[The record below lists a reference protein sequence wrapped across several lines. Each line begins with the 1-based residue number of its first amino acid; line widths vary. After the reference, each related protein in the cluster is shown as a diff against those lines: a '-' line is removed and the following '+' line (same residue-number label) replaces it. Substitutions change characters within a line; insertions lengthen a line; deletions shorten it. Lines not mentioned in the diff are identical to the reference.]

1 MTNPNPVPLGQ
12 PLVGASFGQAVRR
25 FFRQYVGFSGR
36 ASRSEFWWAMLL
48 VQLIVLPA
56 TILLVVASL
65 GTVPAIIAA
74 AATEDEAAIG
84 VAVTTMIGSTFL
96 ASGVV
101 LLVSLALTL
110 PLLALYW
117 RRLQD
122 AGFHGAWSLLSLVSL
137 GIVPFVMACLPPSPA
152 GVRFDPATRAAWAGA
167 QHYGTAQPYGGA
179 QPYGTAQPY
188 GAAGQP
194 YAAPAQPY
202 GAPMQPYGAPAQPF
216 TAPAEGRGGAEQPYG
231 PPPSSGPYGASTPP
245 PEQQR

>member
-48 VQLIVLPA
+48 VQLVVLPA

-74 AATEDEAAIG
+74 AATDDEAAIG
-84 VAVTTMIGSTFL
+84 VAVTTMVGSTFL
-96 ASGVV
+96 ASGLV

-122 AGFHGAWSLLSLVSL
+122 AGFHGAWSLLALVSL

-152 GVRFDPATRAAWAGA
+152 GLRFDPAARAAWAGA
-167 QHYGTAQPYGGA
+167 QPYGAGLQPYGSAPPAFGAPA
-179 QPYGTAQPY
+179 QPFG
-188 GAAGQP
+188 
-194 YAAPAQPY
+194 APAQPY
-202 GAPMQPYGAPAQPF
+202 GAPAQPYGAPAQPF
-216 TAPAEGRGGAEQPYG
+216 AGQASAHTDPAQPYG
-231 PPPSSGPYGASTPP
+231 PPPSSGPYDASAPP
-245 PEQQR
+245 TEPQR